1 MISSIALSMILL
13 HHPLNTIRNKN
24 IHSVQEVICASKPAA
39 DKYKDVCE
47 DFPNL
52 GILTKSSTH
61 GEIQLTF
68 GHAAVGN
75 KPLGESVV
83 AFALAGDLGSPSVI
97 SFILEIAFATDG
109 ENIQLPI
116 VEVLLSA
123 ASGDLE

>member
-1 MISSIALSMILL
+1 M
-13 HHPLNTIRNKN
+13 T
-24 IHSVQEVICASKPAA
+24 
-39 DKYKDVCE
+39 CE
-47 DFPNL
+47 KFPNL

-68 GHAAVGN
+68 GHTAVGN
-75 KPLGESVV
+75 KSLGESVV